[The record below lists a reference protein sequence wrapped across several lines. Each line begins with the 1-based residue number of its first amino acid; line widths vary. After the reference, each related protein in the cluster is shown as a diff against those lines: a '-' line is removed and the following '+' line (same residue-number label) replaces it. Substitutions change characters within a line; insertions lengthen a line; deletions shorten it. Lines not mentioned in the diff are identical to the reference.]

1 MSPRPITD
9 PSSRALPVAGV
20 AIDTAE
26 HEFDAALGVYTI
38 FLVVP
43 RAEVVYSRLVVE
55 SWEDFAVPRTVQR
68 FWEGD
73 PGRGLAG
80 DDRLSLVVVLAV
92 PDFIEPC
99 ARGLERICREIGGFQ
114 VPSTPVLREALRRD
128 LLEAEAPGET
138 SD

>member
-1 MSPRPITD
+1 MSPRPITEGF
-9 PSSRALPVAGV
+9 LPATEV
-20 AIDTAE
+20 AIDIGE
-26 HEFDAALGVYTI
+26 HEYDAALGVFTI

-68 FWEGD
+68 FWQGD
-73 PGRGLAG
+73 PDRGLPA

-92 PDFIEPC
+92 PDFIGPC

-128 LLEAEAPGET
+128 LLEIETDGEPPA
-138 SD
+138 

>member
-1 MSPRPITD
+1 MSPRPTTER
-9 PSSRALPVAGV
+9 PLPAGDA
-20 AIDTAE
+20 AIDAGE
-26 HEFDAALGVYTI
+26 HEFDAVLGVYTI

-43 RAEVVYSRLVVE
+43 RVEVVYSRLVVE

-68 FWEGD
+68 FWQGD

-80 DDRLSLVVVLAV
+80 DDRFSLVVVLAV
-92 PDFIEPC
+92 PDFIQPC

-114 VPSTPVLREALRRD
+114 VPSTPGLCEALRRD
-128 LLEAEAPGET
+128 LLDPEASGGP